1 MGMDKPHDFALLI
14 GKRLDKKEA
23 PDKLTDDEHAKDLG
37 LDEGDQ
43 MGQSACADLIDAINA
58 KDIKGAWA
66 ALQDAISL
74 AKEPPSDDEQDQS
87 DKAEPPADMP
97 EAEELQ

>member
-23 PDKLTDDEHAKDLG
+23 PDKLSDDEHAKDLG

-43 MGQSACADLIDAINA
+43 MGQSACADLIEAINA

-74 AKEPPSDDEQDQS
+74 AKEPPSDDDEQS
-87 DKAEPPADMP
+87 DKADMP

>member
-23 PDKLTDDEHAKDLG
+23 PDKLSDDEHAKDLG

-74 AKEPPSDDEQDQS
+74 AKEDEQDQS